1 MSKAKHYEIH
11 LTKKQAFFTVLAL
24 IVCSVLVFS
33 LGTIVGIKYFN
44 DTGTPLLPPAPE
56 DETSAPALADLGTL
70 ESRTVSNPE
79 GDTVVHEFTF
89 YDTLPEN
96 EDTPLP
102 RTPVEKKKESRQEKP
117 SPTKNSAKNKD
128 LKREVSPQTYVIQF
142 GSFQEKEKAYA
153 LANKLNKQGHLV
165 HVTTNTIEQKTW
177 HRVRMGPFNTQE
189 EAQSWASRLPP
200 ISPPP
205 FITSLKD

>member
-24 IVCSVLVFS
+24 IVCCFLVFS
-33 LGTIVGIKYFN
+33 LGTIIGMKYFN
-44 DTGTPLLPPAPE
+44 DTGTPLLPPANQ
-56 DETSAPALADLGTL
+56 DETTAPPIANFGTL

-79 GDTVVHEFTF
+79 GDKEVHVFTF
-89 YDTLPEN
+89 YDTLPKN
-96 EDTPLP
+96 EDIPLP
-102 RTPVEKKKESRQEKP
+102 QTPAAKKKSGNEKL
-117 SPTKNSAKNKD
+117 SPTKTSAKNKE
-128 LKREVSPQTYVIQF
+128 LTREVSPQKYVIQF

-189 EAQSWASRLPP
+189 EAQGWASRLPP

-205 FITSLKD
+205 FITSLKE